1 MSDLKFPFYTPGVHG
16 NFLSSVLPKWT
27 LVVQSM
33 YESVSLGFSPAFAH
47 YFHVPWSCVQESCE
61 STTFICKIDLI
72 SAVMWHRMLP
82 VLQKRSE
89 VTGFLVL
96 LLFLFFCCAMW

>member
-1 MSDLKFPFYTPGVHG
+1 M
-16 NFLSSVLPKWT
+16 SVL
-27 LVVQSM
+27 L
-33 YESVSLGFSPAFAH
+33 LLI
-47 YFHVPWSCVQESCE
+47 YFHVPWSCVQEPCE
-61 STTFICKIDLI
+61 STTFICKIEVI

-96 LLFLFFCCAMW
+96 LLLFFSLCHVAGGILVPHSWMESVPPPVYVHSPNDWTTREFA